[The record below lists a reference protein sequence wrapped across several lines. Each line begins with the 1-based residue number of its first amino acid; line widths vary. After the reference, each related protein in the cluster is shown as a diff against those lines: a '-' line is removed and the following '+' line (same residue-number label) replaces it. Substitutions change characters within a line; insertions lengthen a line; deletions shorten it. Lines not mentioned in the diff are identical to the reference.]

1 MDIIVKNALIL
12 GNMKKKY
19 IRLLLHSEYVKDN
32 LDEYKLKGYKLI
44 DKFDKNLDKKLDT
57 KLDKINFNNYQL
69 SDKKKIIDFFY
80 CLLGYIEFILDIK
93 TKVGVGYGIGSTILI
108 NIFGKKVEK
117 VIAKEISKQRNYVI
131 TLTFGEVAENHVGMQ
146 KLGQMA
152 KEGNGLNLANF
163 EYAKKQ
169 FENLGFECTII
180 DLVKEGNIALVKPSP
195 QPAYLLIIKDGI
207 KALTSVDFEIDD
219 INQEV
224 LKDSWDKKA
233 FMKGRVVNKLARYNL
248 NYADV
253 AQEPDYEEKKGR
265 VVAFKDAP
273 LVNNIRKE
281 LPKFFSE
288 KAQDL
293 FAEGNFY
300 YDLKAC
306 GIGFHGDSE
315 RRLVIAVRLGD
326 SSLPIHYQWF
336 QQSKPIGDRIIINLN
351 PGDVYAMSEIAVGTN
366 WKKKIIP
373 TLRHATGCK
382 KFLTIKKE

>member
-1 MDIIVKNALIL
+1 
-12 GNMKKKY
+12 
-19 IRLLLHSEYVKDN
+19 
-32 LDEYKLKGYKLI
+32 
-44 DKFDKNLDKKLDT
+44 
-57 KLDKINFNNYQL
+57 
-69 SDKKKIIDFFY
+69 
-80 CLLGYIEFILDIK
+80 
-93 TKVGVGYGIGSTILI
+93 
-108 NIFGKKVEK
+108 
-117 VIAKEISKQRNYVI
+117 
-131 TLTFGEVAENHVGMQ
+131 
-146 KLGQMA
+146 MA

-180 DLVKEGNIALVKPSP
+180 DLVKEGNIALIKPSP

-288 KAQDL
+288 KARDL